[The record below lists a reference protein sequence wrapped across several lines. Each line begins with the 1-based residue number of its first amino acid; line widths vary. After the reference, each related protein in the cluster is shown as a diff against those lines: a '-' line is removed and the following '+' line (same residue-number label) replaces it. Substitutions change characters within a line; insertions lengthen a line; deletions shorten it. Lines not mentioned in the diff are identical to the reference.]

1 MKRNMRF
8 GISVLLVAMLLLS
21 MAFVPAVSA
30 KKDAD
35 NTIPIEDKKFVN
47 ETTPWDAQEA
57 RLVEEKI
64 DNVLKLG
71 LVGASALTTSNLE
84 YIRTDTH
91 SVSDLPYA
99 TASATYKLYKE
110 EVSDPDYDYYIV
122 WKKAT
127 GFNAKDTGPLGDD
140 SNLYEVRPGVVLNR
154 YSDRITDWDPYTD
167 TSTSTP
173 TTITASLSVTH
184 GGVTAGIS
192 ETYNLQQDHIGA
204 QSLSTG
210 QYGYFYAHW
219 NGNYEGSQGV
229 ISGTEIRVPKGDGY
243 SYYYDLIVDGGQ
255 Y

>member
-1 MKRNMRF
+1 MKINIKS
-8 GISVLLVAMLLLS
+8 GIGMFLAAMLLLS
-21 MAFVPAVSA
+21 MVFVPAVSA

-35 NTIPIEDKKFVN
+35 NTIPIEDKKIVN

-71 LVGASALTTSNLE
+71 LVGASAPTTNNLE

-91 SVSDLPYA
+91 SASDPPYA

-140 SNLYEVRPGVVLNR
+140 SNLHEVRPGVVLNR
-154 YSDRITDWDPYTD
+154 
-167 TSTSTP
+167 
-173 TTITASLSVTH
+173 
-184 GGVTAGIS
+184 
-192 ETYNLQQDHIGA
+192 
-204 QSLSTG
+204 
-210 QYGYFYAHW
+210 
-219 NGNYEGSQGV
+219 
-229 ISGTEIRVPKGDGY
+229 
-243 SYYYDLIVDGGQ
+243 
-255 Y
+255 